1 MLIKIPFEFDR
12 FFKVQDVVKSRIY
25 FSTGKRGGG
34 VYPGISFCL
43 LVDGPI
49 TGGLLVDG
57 PITGGRG
64 GAYKRGVNKRKG
76 LTAEYPATSKLYPD
90 NSGYV
95 AT

>member
-34 VYPGISFCL
+34 VYPGVFFCL
-43 LVDGPI
+43 LVDWPI

-57 PITGGRG
+57 PITGG
-64 GAYKRGVNKRKG
+64 GAYKRGVNKRKS
-76 LTAEYPATSKLYPD
+76 LTAEYLATSKLYPY